1 MSSVKPRRNAMKLLI
16 TGGAGY
22 IGSVL
27 IPHLLSE
34 GHDVTVLDTF
44 MFGQPS
50 LLECCKFDGFNVVRG
65 DCRDEALVKPLVAKA
80 DAIIPLAALV
90 GAPLCKA
97 DAIGART
104 INQEA
109 VEMICRLAS
118 PSQWILLPVTNSGYG
133 IGESGKFC
141 TEDTPLRP
149 ISLYGT
155 TKVAAE
161 EAVLRRTNSLSFRL
175 ATVFGL
181 SPRMRVDLLVND
193 FVHRAVTD
201 RAVVI
206 FEGHFKRNYIH
217 IQDVARAFAFALR
230 NFELMKGRAY
240 NAGLEEANLSKLE
253 LCAVIKKHVP
263 AFTFL
268 EAPVG
273 EDPDKRDYIVSNQ
286 RLLKTGFRTEW
297 DLDRGIRELIKGY
310 TILRNSR
317 YSNV

>member
-1 MSSVKPRRNAMKLLI
+1 MNILI

-27 IPHLLSE
+27 APHLLHA
-34 GHDVTVLDTF
+34 GHEVTVLDNF
-44 MFGQPS
+44 LFGQAT
-50 LLECCKFDGFNVVRG
+50 LLDCCKHEGFRVVRG
-65 DCRDEALVKPLVAKA
+65 DCRDEALVRPLLAKA

-90 GAPLCKA
+90 GAPMCSA

-109 VEMICRLAS
+109 VEMLCRLAS
-118 PSQWILLPVTNSGYG
+118 PAQRILMPVTNSGYG
-133 IGESGKFC
+133 IADKGKVC
-141 TEDTPLRP
+141 TEESPLRP

-161 EAVLRRTNSLSFRL
+161 QAVLARSNSLTLRL

-193 FVHRAVTD
+193 FVHRAITD

-206 FEGHFKRNYIH
+206 FEGHFKRNYVH
-217 IQDVARAFAFALR
+217 IQDVCRVFAFGLE
-230 NFELMKGRAY
+230 NFEKMKGRAY
-240 NAGLEEANLSKLE
+240 NVGLDDANLSKLE
-253 LCAVIKKHVP
+253 LCAVIRKHLP
-263 AFTFL
+263 KFTFL

-286 RLLKTGFRTEW
+286 RLLSTGFATEW
-297 DLDRGIRELIKGY
+297 SLDRGIQELIKGF
-310 TILRNSR
+310 TILRNAR